1 MATTDT
7 SVYIP
12 HSPGDL
18 ITADDWNGLQ
28 RKIKDDIHAQVEAG
42 KEEVKH
48 EGVDKA
54 TNAEHFEGMSEKE
67 LEDKLDQRYAPKVH
81 DHEGQS
87 AYRRFIKEFSSE
99 PGLDKVLLRHE
110 LGRFPLVDV
119 YELHEVVD
127 PVLAKRAKQKR
138 DLSGCKIL
146 FYYGHAD
153 ADALGL
159 RERVGRE
166 RVGIGIPFEEVLH
179 ELAVKYEDD
188 DQIEDVLNDMWDAFM
203 KDPNDEIKHC
213 TTDWVDECCG
223 ERRTV
228 AELKEADDWD
238 DLYVALRPRK
248 CGFGE
253 GQTPCRVVVDHVN
266 YSTALVTVD
275 ATAVADE
282 VLDLM
287 ILMRS

>member
-1 MATTDT
+1 MATTET
-7 SVYIP
+7 TPYIP

-54 TNAEHFEGMSEKE
+54 TNAEHFAGMSEKD
-67 LEDKLDQRYAPKVH
+67 LEDKLDQRYAPKAH

-87 AYRRFIKEFSSE
+87 AYRRFIKEFSSD
-99 PGLDKVLLRHE
+99 PGLDKVLLRHD

-119 YELHEVVD
+119 YELLPVVD
-127 PVLAKRAKQKR
+127 PATPRRGKQTN
-138 DLSGCKIL
+138 DLTGCKIL

-166 RVGIGIPFEEVLH
+166 RVGIGIPFEEVLR
-179 ELAVKYEDD
+179 ELTVKYDD
-188 DQIEDVLNDMWDAFM
+188 NDQIEDVLNDMWDAFM

-228 AELKEADDWD
+228 AELKEADDWN
-238 DLYVALRPRK
+238 DLYVAWRPRK
-248 CGFGE
+248 WGFGE
-253 GQTPCRVVVDHVN
+253 GVTPSRVVVEHVN
-266 YSTALVTVD
+266 YSTVLVTVE
-275 ATAVADE
+275 ASAVIDN